1 MYLNG
6 FNGAK
11 NEDYGVFFMVINVL
25 RVAMI
30 SLFIIGIYLIFKG
43 DFNAAEHSLIISVLA
58 SLQIQIREGDLK

>member
-1 MYLNG
+1 
-6 FNGAK
+6 
-11 NEDYGVFFMVINVL
+11 MVINVL
-25 RVAMI
+25 SVVMI